1 MKLKV
6 AKRAFVHEILEEKEL
21 CQFYL
26 FGTKCKVNCGICSV
40 KEWAEKARMDFNNRA
55 NLGHEG
61 RKAFFKIM
69 LKILAHKNTTGK
81 VLAGIENMDQMLLFA
96 CLEQL
101 RNAAAIHIRG
111 CRLNTA
117 PRLET
122 LLTFFKQNLDGLKF
136 KESSKI
142 FETKLKQTSAFND
155 DNVGQPDCAR
165 QHLIHSVLDFTA
177 GYYSGQVNMGWIKKG
192 WEDDDTAEILS
203 RAECIKRKVKH
214 RVFNQETRVE
224 FSMPEFDAEQMTY
237 TSSLIHS
244 LDEKNTNKPLAP
256 NKGKNRTLIL

>member
-1 MKLKV
+1 MSEV
-6 AKRAFVHEILEEKEL
+6 ARRD
-21 CQFYL
+21 Y
-26 FGTKCKVNCGICSV
+26 
-40 KEWAEKARMDFNNRA
+40 NNRL

-61 RKAFFKIM
+61 RKALYRNL
-69 LKILAHKNTTGK
+69 LKILTHKNTTGK

-96 CLEQL
+96 CLEEL
-101 RNAAAIHIRG
+101 RMATAIHIRG

-117 PRLET
+117 PKLET
-122 LLTFFKQNLDGLKF
+122 LLTFIKQNLDDLKL

-142 FETKLKQTSAFND
+142 FETKFKQTSAFND
-155 DNVGQPDCAR
+155 DNIGQPECSR

-177 GYYSGQVNMGWIKKG
+177 GFYSGQVNMGWIKKG

-203 RAECIKRKVKH
+203 KAECVKRKVKH
-214 RVFNQETRVE
+214 RIFNYETKVE
-224 FSMPEFDAEQMTY
+224 FSMPEFDEQRMIY
-237 TSSLIHS
+237 TSSLIHN